1 MGWADWMIIEQS
13 LEEELQLE
21 KIVRE
26 IKGCNDKDV
35 LMQLCVAMAQQNWHH
50 SKLLR
55 QAVNHIATMDSVLMP
70 SD

>member
-13 LEEELQLE
+13 LEVELQLE

-50 SKLLR
+50 SKMLR
-55 QAVNHIATMDSVLMP
+55 QAVNHIASMDSVLMP

>member
-55 QAVNHIATMDSVLMP
+55 QAVNHIASMDSVLMP

>member
-1 MGWADWMIIEQS
+1 MGWADWMVIEQS

-21 KIVRE
+21 KIIRE
-26 IKGCNDKDV
+26 IKSCNDKDV
-35 LMQLCVAMAQQNWHH
+35 LMELCVAMAQQNWHH

-55 QAVNHIATMDSVLMP
+55 QAVNHIASVDSVLMP

>member
-1 MGWADWMIIEQS
+1 MGWSDWMIIEQS
-13 LEEELQLE
+13 LEEELHLE
-21 KIVRE
+21 KVVRE
-26 IKGCNDKDV
+26 IQGCDDKDV

-55 QAVNHIATMDSVLMP
+55 QAVNHIASLDSVLMP

>member
-50 SKLLR
+50 SKMLR
-55 QAVNHIATMDSVLMP
+55 QAVNHIASMDSVLMP